1 MASPL
6 LQQLFVADV
15 PLHDFAQPDLASVSA
30 QAAEDLASV
39 FEQHDFAGT
48 DASLLELTFSVLA
61 FSAVVTFCAET
72 VDTVK
77 AKIRVNSEITRATFF
92 IVIIYLLVSIN

>member
-1 MASPL
+1 LASPL

-39 FEQHDFAGT
+39 FEQHDFAGA
-48 DASLLELTFSVLA
+48 DASLLELT